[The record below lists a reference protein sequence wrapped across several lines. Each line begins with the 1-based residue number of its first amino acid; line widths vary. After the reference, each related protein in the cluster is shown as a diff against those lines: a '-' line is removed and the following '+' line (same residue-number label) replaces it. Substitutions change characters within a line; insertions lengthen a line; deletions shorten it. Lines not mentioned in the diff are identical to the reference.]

1 MPDGRE
7 PTTVNVIGSIAEIE
21 AAEWDACAGAENP
34 FCRHGFLSA
43 MEDSGSVNAETG
55 WMPRH
60 LAVRDEAGGLIAAA
74 PLYLK
79 SHSYGEYVFDWGWAE
94 AYERAGGRYYPKLL
108 SAIPFTP
115 ATGRRLLVRDDIT
128 DAVKD
133 DLALGEGTGVF
144 GPKAPVRQIAPP
156 VKAAYGRMSRALRRE
171 DTKTNV
177 GVAWAGAYQGPSR
190 DADLLLEGQPGR
202 GPEGRGGMAPQELAL
217 SSSLGLAN
225 LNMEQGFTFPWN
237 LKTGSP
243 AYPEEEIAK
252 FKEVGWRKSYVE
264 REGQNVPL
272 DDECVEVVSLTKKGP
287 IYKSTGLP
295 GCP

>member
-1 MPDGRE
+1 MGY
-7 PTTVNVIGSIAEIE
+7 T
-21 AAEWDACAGAENP
+21 
-34 FCRHGFLSA
+34 
-43 MEDSGSVNAETG
+43 DSGDIRRVPGFDLAIESDRRVMAKETQPHFEPWFREALGLKPGDTIPEEFTRGQQWSIYQTRGAAAETG
-55 WMPRH
+55 SYP
-60 LAVRDEAGGLIAAA
+60 EGS
-74 PLYLK
+74 PLT
-79 SHSYGEYVFDWGWAE
+79 VA
-94 AYERAGGRYYPKLL
+94 
-108 SAIPFTP
+108 
-115 ATGRRLLVRDDIT
+115 
-128 DAVKD
+128 D

-264 REGQNVPL
+264 RDGQNVPL